1 MKLVIQNSCRHTLT
15 RKELEAMI
23 KLFPS
28 AWTSNVEIIAFY
40 GSSEQ
45 KLKTEYYPKEKI
57 LGLFWPHKSNDKKE
71 NMKAIEELLVSLQ
84 CISEN
89 GNLSSMQKSKR
100 NYYTDKTAEIR
111 EQCICLM
118 T

>member
-1 MKLVIQNSCRHTLT
+1 MT
-15 RKELEAMI
+15 

-28 AWTSNVEIIAFY
+28 AWSANVETIAFY

-57 LGLFWPHKSNDKKE
+57 LGLFWPHESNDKKE
-71 NMKAIEELLVSLQ
+71 NIKAIEELLVSLQ
-84 CISEN
+84 CIFEN
-89 GNLSSMQKSKR
+89 GNLLSTQKSKI

-111 EQCICLM
+111 EQCICL
-118 T
+118 TN